1 MRSILLLIL
10 LFNTVLI
17 NAQSQTIRFE
27 NNQKE
32 PIQSVYLD
40 FFSEGVP
47 KRLVSDL
54 NGIVVLKDS
63 NRSLN
68 IKISHIGFETIN
80 CKVGFKDTLFILKK
94 KNFMIE
100 EVFVT
105 AQIKPTKKSETIQKV
120 RLINRI
126 EIENQAATNLK
137 ELLEK
142 EMNMRLSNDNIL
154 GSSVSIQGISGQNVK
169 ILIDGIPV
177 IGRLNGNIDLSQ
189 ISLNNISRVEIIE
202 GPLSVEYGTD
212 ALAGTINLITDQNL
226 NDKFSSKYN
235 IFYQSVGNYNTD
247 ISLSYRINEQSLAL
261 DFGRKYF
268 DGWSDDEEF
277 SLLPTSNVADT
288 NRVKTWNPK
297 EQYFGNLNYKINK
310 KKNTL
315 RIYFDSY
322 YEKITNLGLPR
333 MPYFETAF
341 DDYYYT
347 RRNNLGL
354 EYNYDFSD
362 EEEIELLLSVNDYER
377 IKNTYFKDLTT
388 LDQVLTNNS
397 SDQDT
402 SKFNLLMNKIVFS
415 SFKSEKFNYQI
426 GFDSKIENA
435 KGKRINN
442 NERSLRDYAIYI
454 SSKWNPY
461 NGFAVKPGFR
471 LSYNSK
477 FNVPIIPSLNFMF
490 NKKDLKVRFSY
501 ARGFR
506 APSLKELF
514 FEFVDVNHNIIGN
527 RDLSAEIS
535 NNFQFNIDYLNRFEF
550 FKIEIGTKLFSNNI
564 ENLITLAQLPNF
576 AEYTY
581 FNLGKYKTRGVSAS
595 LNLLS
600 EKINISL
607 SASNI
612 GRYNS
617 LSENEIFDAEK
628 NLLDFSYSSSYNAS
642 VNYTFSR
649 YYLSTIIYYN
659 YIGKLPLFYQ
669 NSNNE
674 IIESEIA
681 SYSLLDFVL
690 KKSFFSG
697 KINLSF
703 GMKNLFDVQEIS
715 SFSSSGAHSSSSNS
729 QSVGYGR
736 TFFTSLDFRL

>member
-1 MRSILLLIL
+1 MRSIILLIL
-10 LFNTVLI
+10 LFNAVLI

-40 FFSEGVP
+40 FFSDGVP
-47 KRLVSDL
+47 KRLMSDL
-54 NGIVVLKDS
+54 NGIVVLKDN

-80 CKVGFKDTLFILKK
+80 CKVGSKDTVFILKN
-94 KNFMIE
+94 KNIMIE

-189 ISLNNISRVEIIE
+189 ISLNNVSRVEIIE

-226 NDKFSSKYN
+226 DDKFSSKYN

-247 ISLSYRINEQSLAL
+247 VSLSYRINEQSLAL

-268 DGWSDDEEF
+268 DGWSEDEEF
-277 SLLPTSNVADT
+277 SLLPTSHMADT

-297 EQYFGNLNYKINK
+297 EQYFGNLNYNINK
-310 KKNTL
+310 NKNNL

-354 EYNYDFSD
+354 EYNYDFSN
-362 EEEIELLLSVNDYER
+362 EENIELLLSVNDYER

-442 NERSLRDYAIYI
+442 NERSLMDYAIYM

-471 LSYNSK
+471 LSHNSK

-514 FEFVDVNHNIIGN
+514 FEFVDVNHNILGN
-527 RDLSAEIS
+527 RDLTAEIS

-617 LSENEIFDAEK
+617 LSENEISDEK
-628 NLLDFSYSSSYNAS
+628 HNVLEFSYSSSYNAS
-642 VNYTFSR
+642 VNYTFPR

-659 YIGKLPLFYQ
+659 FIGKLPLFYQ
-669 NSNNE
+669 DSNNE

-697 KINLSF
+697 KINLSL

-715 SFSSSGAHSSSSNS
+715 SLSSSGAHSSSSNS

-736 TFFTSLDFRL
+736 TFFTSLNFRL